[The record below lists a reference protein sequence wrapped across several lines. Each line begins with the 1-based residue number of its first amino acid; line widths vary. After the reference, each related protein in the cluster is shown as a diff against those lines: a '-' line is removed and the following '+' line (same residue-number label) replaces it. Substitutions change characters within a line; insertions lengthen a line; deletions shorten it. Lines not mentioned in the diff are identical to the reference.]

1 MDNTFNFS
9 RLWLLIKKQWFDN
22 AKLYLLSLLAMLG
35 LLTVVFILWAS
46 FQGGYRFDEE
56 DTYVIFSIFLF
67 SIGPVF
73 ASTTFNALGDK
84 AKATYWLTIPA
95 THLEKLLCGIF
106 YSLIVFTLVYV
117 LGFFIIQRATFFFV
131 QLNPKNEIVWMK
143 KTAEM
148 FKVIFLF
155 FIAIQSL
162 FIVGSVYFERFS
174 FIKTLLAALL
184 ISFVFTFTVQFLI
197 HNFFPDGIGMRGLT
211 TVSLYGEN
219 ETKIYRLAPW
229 IEKVLNLMLQYIW
242 APVLLVAAYFRLKE
256 KEI

>member
-1 MDNTFNFS
+1 MDNTFDFS

-22 AKLYLLSLLAMLG
+22 AKLYILSLLAMIG
-35 LLTVVFILWAS
+35 LLTVVFVLWAT
-46 FQGGYRFDEE
+46 FQGGYTFDEE
-56 DTYVIFSIFLF
+56 DTYIIFSIFLF

-73 ASTTFNALGDK
+73 ASTTFSSLSEK

-95 THLEKLLCGIF
+95 THLEKLVCGIF
-106 YSLIVFTLVYV
+106 YSLIVFTIVYV
-117 LGFFIIQRATFFFV
+117 VVFLIIQQATFFFV
-131 QLNPKNEIVWMK
+131 QLNPKNRIVWMK
-143 KTAEM
+143 EM
-148 FKVIFLF
+148 GEMIKILSIF

-174 FIKTLLAALL
+174 FIKTLLAALF
-184 ISFVFTFTVQFLI
+184 IAFVFTFSIQFLL
-197 HNFFPDGIGMRGLT
+197 HNLFPDGVSLGGLT
-211 TVSLYGEN
+211 KLWVHGEN

-229 IEKVLNLMLQYIW
+229 IEKVLEPTLQYIW